1 MKENKESKKIYFWVA
16 GEKFD
21 EDNISRIYD
30 EMKYNCYLPSD
41 LANGLAEND
50 YGAITNIKLE
60 EAKEFARNKMRN
72 LNINNP
78 FCYLIEREYSFTENE
93 WDMLIDNDG
102 NINLSK
108 LGMSEF
114 PEFEEPT
121 YSISRKW
128 NNKDANNKNPEEEN
142 TIHIKSLETI
152 NSAVLDLVTSNYN
165 TGFRLLN
172 KLYDFSE
179 ETDIFTDSK
188 DLERLNRAIQQK
200 NQNNLTKVQKLDK
213 LGKALE
219 GIIPLKIVC
228 YMISDAKLLFGSK
241 KEYSAGDIEKN
252 KKENEQKLKEFS
264 NEKEKMIKEV
274 RDFSRKVGLNI
285 ENIFD
290 RDGKLVDRKLTIDNP
305 EFKKELSNLEIEY
318 EKKNKAE
325 SQSLN
330 KEESQDIGD

>member
-1 MKENKESKKIYFWVA
+1 MKADKISKKVYFWVT

-21 EDNISRIYD
+21 EGNISRIYD
-30 EMKYNCYLPSD
+30 EMKYNFYLPSD

-50 YGAITNIKLE
+50 YGAITNIQLE
-60 EAKEFARNKMRN
+60 EAKKFARNKMRN

-78 FCYLIEREYSFTENE
+78 FCYLIEKEYSFTADEWKILIENK
-93 WDMLIDNDG
+93 G

-121 YSISRKW
+121 YSISRKG
-128 NNKDANNKNPEEEN
+128 NNKDSNNKNQEEEN
-142 TIHIKSLETI
+142 TIHIKSPETI
-152 NSAVLDLVTSNYN
+152 NSAILDLVTSDYN

-179 ETDIFTDSK
+179 ETDILANSK
-188 DLERLNRAIQQK
+188 DLEKLNRVIQQK

-219 GIIPLKIVC
+219 GIIPLKIIC
-228 YMISDAKLLFGSK
+228 YMISDAKLLFGNK
-241 KEYSAGDIEKN
+241 REYSTGDIENN
-252 KKENEQKLKEFS
+252 KKEHEQRVKNFN
-264 NEKEKMIKEV
+264 NEKEKIVKEIK
-274 RDFSRKVGLNI
+274 DFSRKIGLNI

-290 RDGKLVDRKLTIDNP
+290 KDGKLLDRKLTIDNT
-305 EFKKELSNLEIEY
+305 EFEKELRNLEIEY

-325 SQSLN
+325 LQSLN
-330 KEESQDIGD
+330 KEESKDIGD